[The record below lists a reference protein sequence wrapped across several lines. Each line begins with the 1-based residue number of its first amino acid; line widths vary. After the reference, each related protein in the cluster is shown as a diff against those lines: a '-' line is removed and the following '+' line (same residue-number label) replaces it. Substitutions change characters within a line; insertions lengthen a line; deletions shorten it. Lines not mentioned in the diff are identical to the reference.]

1 MDSRGFSLISG
12 TGLATSASSHAL
24 GESSPPISP
33 ITMSHTTPSIYPT
46 AASLSHNS
54 NYQVSSLGGGY
65 MSSSNYNTPV
75 SQQYNSLSHSY
86 TTNKSS
92 LMTNLNAM
100 GNLNTGGIGSATG
113 GLCGQIGQLGG
124 TLGTSTLGGGTS
136 TLGGAI
142 TGGGTLCGG
151 TSLGGGV
158 IGGGSSSLGTNIVPP
173 SSYSNCAMSNTT
185 FTNPLSAAAAA
196 VAAAN
201 NPVSSISQT
210 AFSNPTFNNPIT
222 SSTLNQ
228 YSLPP
233 YNPVSS
239 TTSYT
244 NNVTFSNPLSS
255 QLMTMPLSGTTGMS
269 IKLKPLEEVEL
280 GKILDYSSYIKNYV
294 H

>member
-1 MDSRGFSLISG
+1 MFLSLISG

-54 NYQVSSLGGGY
+54 NYQSSSLGGGY
-65 MSSSNYNTPV
+65 MTSSNYNTPV

-86 TTNKSS
+86 TTNKSN
-92 LMTNLNAM
+92 LMANLNPI

-113 GLCGQIGQLGG
+113 GLCSQIGQLSGA
-124 TLGTSTLGGGTS
+124 LGTTTLGGGVT
-136 TLGGAI
+136 TLGGTG
-142 TGGGTLCGG
+142 TGGSTLCGG
-151 TSLGGGV
+151 TTSLGAGV

-173 SSYSNCAMSNTT
+173 SSYSNCALSNTT

-196 VAAAN
+196 VAAAAAAN

-255 QLMTMPLSGTTGMS
+255 QLMTMPLTGTTGMS

-280 GKILDYSSYIKNYV
+280 GKNLDSFLLI
-294 H
+294 